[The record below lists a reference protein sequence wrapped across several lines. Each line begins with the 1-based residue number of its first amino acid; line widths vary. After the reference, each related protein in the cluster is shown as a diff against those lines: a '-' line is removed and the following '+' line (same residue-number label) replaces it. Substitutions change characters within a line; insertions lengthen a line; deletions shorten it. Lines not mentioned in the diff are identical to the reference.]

1 MVRTPLRE
9 RASATPDLARRAL
22 TLARF
27 LRRLTSDAERGHRAR
42 LEPFDP
48 DLPSA
53 FLALAVNAAVDAGKG
68 LVNLAQKLA
77 LAVTHPEQKG
87 AVGFQR
93 GAIGRVGAGFL
104 SFSVE
109 RAERAL
115 GFLQNLASA
124 ILEQATEEIQVP
136 LPHNNGALEVQF
148 RFY

>member
-1 MVRTPLRE
+1 MVRRLY
-9 RASATPDLARRAL
+9 ASGPVQRPDLAHRAL

-53 FLALAVNAAVDAGKG
+53 FLALAVNATVDAGKG

-93 GAIGRVGAGFL
+93 GAIGRVSAGFL
-104 SFSVE
+104 GFSVE

-136 LPHNNGALEVQF
+136 LPHNNGALEVQSG
-148 RFY
+148 FY